1 LYAETWKKEA
11 AGAEVEINQIIDE
24 VKNETQAVDET
35 ATDGSVAEDQ
45 SDTTRKLA
53 SASARLVS
61 AAFRMFGI

>member
-1 LYAETWKKEA
+1 M
-11 AGAEVEINQIIDE
+11 EINQIIDE